1 MSRESQTGS
10 SANFVPFCTTLKAAT
25 APCVTGPCS
34 IGYLYCECFGP
45 QKGVR
50 TQRVPLESSQ
60 LAMEP
65 HTPAAAKLTSS
76 LQMSGVRSSGVRWSS
91 PPKYFVS
98 SNQIRHSLLELTNN
112 SRPL

>member
-1 MSRESQTGS
+1 MSLESQAGS
-10 SANFVPFCTTLKAAT
+10 SANFLPFCTTLNAAT
-25 APCVTGPCS
+25 APCITGPCS
-34 IGYLYCECFGP
+34 IGYLNCGCFGP

-60 LAMEP
+60 LAIDP

-76 LQMSGVRSSGVRWSS
+76 LQRSAVRSRGVRWSS
-91 PPKYFVS
+91 PPKYLVS
-98 SNQIRHSLLELTNN
+98 RSQIRHSLLELTHS